1 MMENEENRALR
12 EIRELPDQLISQI
25 AAGEVIERPSSVV
38 KELLENAIDAG
49 STQIEVRLDGGGI
62 KRILI
67 QDNGCGIPKAS
78 LPLALKRHATSKVR
92 NLDELESISS
102 LGFRGE
108 ALASIASVA
117 DLRLSS
123 KVEGSDGFSI
133 FKDEILPA
141 SLKKGTRIEV
151 TDLFYKTPARR
162 KFLKGEPTEQAH
174 CLAYVK
180 RLALANPRIDFSVF
194 ANGKGVLSLPPST
207 LEARLE
213 RMMPKEFLEAH
224 RVVSADTPSVK
235 LYGWVCLPT
244 AAKTRTDCQ
253 YFYVNG
259 RFVKD
264 KVLTHAVRQAYAD
277 VLHGSSQPLYCL
289 FLDID
294 PVKVDVNVHPTKN
307 EVRFRDSSAIHQFV
321 FHAVERAISQSVL
334 VDPVTGEMKE
344 GEEFSDL
351 SEDEPTLTSRS
362 SYGESNSRFQREYTL
377 KGDDGFQHYLDFYGR
392 DERSSAHFQP
402 KFPSAIESMDVGKDE
417 EKSQFHQEIP
427 DRSPAEKAEVEPYQ
441 PLGRAVGQI
450 AGAFVIAE
458 NDKGM
463 VIVDMHAAHERI
475 VYERLKKSFD
485 KREMVAQ
492 QFLIPYVFSVTEEQM
507 AIFEEC
513 REQISELGLDLSAVG
528 PTQLSLRGAPVMLD
542 SKIGKE
548 GEDLVRDVLEDLRK
562 YGKSTVLT
570 EKRNEILATIAC
582 HSAFRVN
589 RLLTLS
595 EMDALLRDMEKTER
609 ADECNHGRPTW
620 VQISNKELD
629 GFFMRGK

>member
-1 MMENEENRALR
+1 MKETQERRAFR

-25 AAGEVIERPSSVV
+25 AAGEVIDRPSSVV

-49 STQIEVRLDGGGI
+49 STHIEVRVEGGGI

-67 QDNGCGIPKAS
+67 QDNGCGIPRES
-78 LPLALKRHATSKVR
+78 LALALKRHATSKVR

-117 DLRLSS
+117 DLHLSS
-123 KVEGSDGFSI
+123 KVEGKEGFSI
-133 FKDEILPA
+133 FKGEILPA
-141 SLKKGTRIEV
+141 ALKKGTRIDV

-162 KFLKGEPTEQAH
+162 KFLKGEPTELAH
-174 CLAYVK
+174 CLTCIK
-180 RLALANPRIDFSVF
+180 RIALANPEIDFSVF

-224 RVVSADTPSVK
+224 RNVKAETPSVK
-235 LYGWVCLPT
+235 LFGWVCLPT

-264 KVLTHAVRQAYAD
+264 KVLTHALRQAYAD

-294 PVKVDVNVHPTKN
+294 PLRVDVNVHPTKN

-321 FHAVERAISQSVL
+321 FHAVENAISQSVL
-334 VDPVTGEMKE
+334 ADPLTGEVQEE
-344 GEEFSDL
+344 GSFSEL
-351 SEDEPTLTSRS
+351 REDEPQRS
-362 SYGESNSRFQREYTL
+362 FHTGSAAGTYAPRKDFSLR
-377 KGDDGFQHYLDFYGR
+377 GDDGYQHYLDFYGR
-392 DERSSAHFQP
+392 NENSSVSSSA
-402 KFPSAIESMDVGKDE
+402 KFPTTICSMTAKEEHNSSGSEQISALPSSSESQV
-417 EKSQFHQEIP
+417 
-427 DRSPAEKAEVEPYQ
+427 YQ

-450 AGAFVIAE
+450 AGTFIIAE

-475 VYERLKKSFD
+475 VYERLKRSFD
-485 KREMVAQ
+485 KREMVTQ

-513 REQISELGLDLSAVG
+513 REQIAQLGLDLSAVA

-548 GEDLVRDVLEDLRK
+548 GENLVRDVLEDIRK
-562 YGKSTVLT
+562 YGKTSVLT

-582 HSAFRVN
+582 HSAIRVN

-595 EMDALLRDMEKTER
+595 EMDAVLRDMEKTDR

-620 VQISNKELD
+620 VQISHHELD
-629 GFFMRGK
+629 SFFMRGK

>member
-1 MMENEENRALR
+1 MIETEKRRAFR

-25 AAGEVIERPSSVV
+25 AAGEVIERPASVV

-49 STQIEVRLDGGGI
+49 STHIEIRLDGGGI

-67 QDNGCGIPKAS
+67 QDNGCGIPKES
-78 LPLALKRHATSKVR
+78 LSLALKRHATSKVR

-117 DLRLSS
+117 DLHLSS

-133 FKDEILPA
+133 FKEEITPA
-141 SLKKGTRIEV
+141 ALKKGTRIEV

-174 CLAYVK
+174 CLTCIK
-180 RLALANPRIDFSVF
+180 RIALANPEIDFSVF

-224 RVVSADTPSVK
+224 RTVSAETPSVK

-264 KVLTHAVRQAYAD
+264 KVLTHALRQAYAD

-289 FLDID
+289 FLEID
-294 PVKVDVNVHPTKN
+294 PLKVDVNVHPTKN

-321 FHAVERAISQSVL
+321 FHAVESAISQSVL
-334 VDPVTGEMKE
+334 ADPLTGELTEKE
-344 GEEFSDL
+344 SFSGL
-351 SEDEPTLTSRS
+351 QEDEPKRTA
-362 SYGESNSRFQREYTL
+362 YGSAGENSFPPRKEYTL
-377 KGDDGFQHYLDFYGR
+377 RGDDGYQHYLDFYGKN
-392 DERSSAHFQP
+392 ERSAVSAQSN
-402 KFPSAIESMDVGKDE
+402 FPTTIHSMKADE
-417 EKSQFHQEIP
+417 E
-427 DRSPAEKAEVEPYQ
+427 AEDLSGGTFSHFAEEGKTENEVYQ

-450 AGAFVIAE
+450 AGTFIIAE

-485 KREMVAQ
+485 RREVVTQ

-507 AIFEEC
+507 AVFEEC
-513 REQISELGLDLSAVG
+513 RDQIAELGLDLSAVG

-548 GEDLVRDVLEDLRK
+548 GEDLVRDVLEDMRK
-562 YGKSTVLT
+562 YGKSSVLA
-570 EKRNEILATIAC
+570 EKRNEVLATIAC
-582 HSAFRVN
+582 HSAIRVN

-595 EMDALLRDMEKTER
+595 EMDAVLRDMEKTDR

-620 VQISNKELD
+620 VQISHRELD